1 MISADIDINGSVWAR
16 RPIFGAA
23 LGAIRDYDR
32 IDHLA
37 VIAAVDRNLSA
48 WRARMVPAHRILR
61 NSAPGID

>member
-37 VIAAVDRNLSA
+37 VIAVAES
-48 WRARMVPAHRILR
+48 
-61 NSAPGID
+61 GI